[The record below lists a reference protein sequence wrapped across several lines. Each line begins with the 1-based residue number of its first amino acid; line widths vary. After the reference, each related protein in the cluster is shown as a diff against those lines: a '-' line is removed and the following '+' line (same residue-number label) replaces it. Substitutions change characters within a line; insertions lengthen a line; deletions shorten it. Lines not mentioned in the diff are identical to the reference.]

1 MACKSCGASNQR
13 NFTGEIA
20 IHFPGLNNIDK
31 PAVFVFP
38 EILFCPN
45 CGYAEFAVPENQI
58 RLLANGGAGS
68 SCETN
73 STNPFACVSPVK
85 IDRRHLTR
93 RS

>member
-13 NFTGEIA
+13 SFTGEIA

-31 PAVFVFP
+31 PAIFVFP

-45 CGYAEFAVPENQI
+45 CSYAEFAITEL

-68 SCETN
+68 NCEEQHPT
-73 STNPFACVSPVK
+73 SSAA
-85 IDRRHLTR
+85 D
-93 RS
+93 

>member
-1 MACKSCGASNQR
+1 MRTFSPLEWFAQVGTMACKSCGASNQM

-38 EILFCPN
+38 EILFCTN
-45 CGYAEFAVPENQI
+45 CGYAEFAVPENQM

-68 SCETN
+68 SCEEQLPN
-73 STNPFACVSPVK
+73 FLSG
-85 IDRRHLTR
+85 
-93 RS
+93 